1 MLAQTIRAVRCVGAI
16 DECRAKRVSLD
27 FEDNQEIGGGPLLS
41 CCSVME
47 TTISAAANGRLHER
61 VRGRLV
67 TLPQECLVELRQSY
81 DRFEPRLAQ

>member
-1 MLAQTIRAVRCVGAI
+1 
-16 DECRAKRVSLD
+16 
-27 FEDNQEIGGGPLLS
+27 
-41 CCSVME
+41 VME